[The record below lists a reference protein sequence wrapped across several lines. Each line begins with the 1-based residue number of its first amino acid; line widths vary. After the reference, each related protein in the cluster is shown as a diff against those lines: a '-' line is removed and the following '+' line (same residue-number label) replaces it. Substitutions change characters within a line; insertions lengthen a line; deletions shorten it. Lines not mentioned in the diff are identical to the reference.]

1 MANKYFKLGQIVKK
15 ALDSRIE
22 NVYKLDKTG
31 RKDKIIG
38 RLNKALEKRRK
49 NFPYDKQITEEPS
62 SLGLYTD
69 VMSSDFKKKTGP
81 YFEREKKRLKR
92 LKGKK

>member
-1 MANKYFKLGQIVKK
+1 MASKFFKLGQIGKK

-31 RKDKIIG
+31 SKDKIIG

-49 NFPYDKQITEEPS
+49 NFSYNKQITEEPS
-62 SLGLYTD
+62 SLDLYTD
-69 VMSSDFKKKTGP
+69 VMSSDFEKKTGP
-81 YFEREKKRLKR
+81 YFKRDKKR